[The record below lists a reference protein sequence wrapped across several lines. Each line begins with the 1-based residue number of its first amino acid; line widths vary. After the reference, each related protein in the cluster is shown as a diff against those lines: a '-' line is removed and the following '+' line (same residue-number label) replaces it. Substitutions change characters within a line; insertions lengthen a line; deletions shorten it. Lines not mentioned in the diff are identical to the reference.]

1 MRPRR
6 GSDILPV
13 RGGLFRGKSLFFHG
27 RNAFLPRKSDL
38 WKSDRSQAN
47 FPWQF
52 RCMRWDRGATGKIVS
67 HPTGPAGFFRRV
79 RWGFSRLS
87 VPFPLFSPDF
97 AGFET
102 GSLANT
108 GKCIFGGHYTAP
120 LFNSVKRGAVVWL
133 SRLVLFSPCLGAP
146 KGISKGEQEICS
158 RIVQFPPVPSSS
170 IVPSPSVPALRIPFR
185 FLYFLTDR
193 ISVFPSP
200 RTRPRER

>member
-1 MRPRR
+1 MMAY
-6 GSDILPV
+6 
-13 RGGLFRGKSLFFHG
+13 F
-27 RNAFLPRKSDL
+27 
-38 WKSDRSQAN
+38 
-47 FPWQF
+47 
-52 RCMRWDRGATGKIVS
+52 
-67 HPTGPAGFFRRV
+67 
-79 RWGFSRLS
+79 
-87 VPFPLFSPDF
+87 PDF

-108 GKCIFGGHYTAP
+108 GLCIVGGHYTAP

>member
-1 MRPRR
+1 MGVTVGMKAP
-6 GSDILPV
+6 D
-13 RGGLFRGKSLFFHG
+13 F
-27 RNAFLPRKSDL
+27 
-38 WKSDRSQAN
+38 
-47 FPWQF
+47 
-52 RCMRWDRGATGKIVS
+52 
-67 HPTGPAGFFRRV
+67 
-79 RWGFSRLS
+79 
-87 VPFPLFSPDF
+87 PDF

-102 GSLANT
+102 GNLANT
-108 GKCIFGGHYTAP
+108 GLCIVGGHYTAP